1 MVLKTSKGHFGTHT
15 SIFAKRPCS
24 LKCRP
29 EQSCKNIEMYI
40 NMPGLVNTIHL
51 CTAHTHTRLL
61 SWHLIFLDR
70 LISVMLLFLLLFSLE
85 ILFLLFFVENICEQ
99 IQAGA
104 YSYSRVL
111 WPFDIEEYHS
121 MYC

>member
-1 MVLKTSKGHFGTHT
+1 
-15 SIFAKRPCS
+15 
-24 LKCRP
+24 
-29 EQSCKNIEMYI
+29 MYI

-51 CTAHTHTRLL
+51 CTYTQTHTVLA
-61 SWHLIFLDR
+61 WHLIFLDR

-111 WPFDIEEYHS
+111 WPFDIEEYHC